1 MLAAQELLET
11 GTEQWP
17 SGLGEIEVAPE
28 IEQGALADA
37 GAAAFGTDEAMG
49 EVVFAVGGSA
59 GMGAAHEHG

>member
-1 MLAAQELLET
+1 MLGAQDLLET

-17 SGLGEIEVAPE
+17 SGLREIEVAPE